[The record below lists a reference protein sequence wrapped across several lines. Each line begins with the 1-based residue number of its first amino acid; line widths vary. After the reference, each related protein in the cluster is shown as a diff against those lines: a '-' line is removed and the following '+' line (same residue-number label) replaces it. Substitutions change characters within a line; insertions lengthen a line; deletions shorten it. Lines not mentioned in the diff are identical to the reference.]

1 MFNNWF
7 RPDVVDLE
15 KRVASLEKT
24 VVLLYNFLDY
34 HLKRTDAN
42 VLQLDANMVRMAQA
56 IVETIRPFPGQHPGS
71 TQN

>member
-1 MFNNWF
+1 MFKDWF

-15 KRVASLEKT
+15 KRVARLEQT
-24 VVLLYNFLDY
+24 LVLVYNYIDY
-34 HLKRTDAN
+34 NIKRTDAN

>member
-1 MFNNWF
+1 MFKDWF

-15 KRVASLEKT
+15 KRVARLEQT
-24 VVLLYNFLDY
+24 LVLVYNYIDY
-34 HLKRTDAN
+34 NIKRTDAN
-42 VLQLDANMVRMAQA
+42 VMQLDTNMVRMAQA